1 MMQILYVVGAWLAA
15 SMVARVLVSA
25 GMTITYYVVLAT
37 VANELINILQAQIG
51 GLPSAPYNLLGLG
64 GIWQGMG
71 YILSAMLA
79 RVTMQASMVRLTRA
93 ET

>member
-1 MMQILYVVGAWLAA
+1 MMQILYVVGAWVVA
-15 SMVARVLVSA
+15 SAVARILFSVGL
-25 GMTITYYVVLAT
+25 TITYYVVLAT
-37 VANELINILQAQIG
+37 IANELIGILQSAIAE
-51 GLPSAPYNLLGLG
+51 LPSAPYNLLGLG